1 MAPDEVISDTMS
13 VKCLIPAA
21 GKGTRMRPLT
31 HTLPKAMLPVAGRPT
46 IFHIIDRAAKAGVTD
61 FVIITGYLRE
71 LMESEIRAAY
81 PHLSIEFVEQK
92 EQLGLGHAIYMAR
105 DCFLGTGRAG
115 KDGSPGGAESTL
127 SGSPGMLL
135 IYGDTLF
142 EGDIEAML
150 QARNP
155 VIGVF
160 EVEDPRRFGVIE
172 KGAGQTITNLVEK
185 PEKFVSNLAIPGV
198 NFFPNAADLFGA
210 LEYIVQNN
218 IRTKNEYQA
227 TDAFQYM
234 LREKKIVFT
243 WQLLSAW
250 DDAGTLE
257 AILETNRIILSRR
270 GAGKT
275 HAIAADA
282 KITASDV
289 ERYASV
295 SEGAEITNSTLV
307 NCIVDRGSIIRNCRL
322 ENSLIGRNVLVENVH
337 GTIVVG
343 DDAQLR
349 GQQ

>member
-1 MAPDEVISDTMS
+1 VAPDEVTSDTMP

-31 HTLPKAMLPVAGRPT
+31 HTLPKAMLPVAGKPT
-46 IFHIIDRAAKAGVTD
+46 IFHIIDRAVRAGVKD

-71 LMESEIRAAY
+71 LMESEILAAY
-81 PHLSIEFVEQK
+81 SNLNIEFVEQK
-92 EQLGLGHAIYMAR
+92 EQLGLGHAIYMA
-105 DCFLGTGRAG
+105 
-115 KDGSPGGAESTL
+115 GSKFKTADS
-127 SGSPGMLL
+127 MLL

-142 EGDIEAML
+142 EGDIETMM
-150 QARNP
+150 QAKNP

-172 KGAGQTITNLVEK
+172 KGPGHTISNLVEK

-198 NFFPNAADLFGA
+198 NFFPSAGELFAA
-210 LEYIVQNN
+210 LEHIVKNN

-234 LREKKIVFT
+234 LREKGTIFT
-243 WQLLSAW
+243 WQILSAW

-257 AILETNRIILSRR
+257 AILDTNKIILSRR
-270 GAGKT
+270 GEGNMYAV
-275 HAIAADA
+275 AATA

-289 ERYASV
+289 SQFASV

-307 NCIVDRGSIIRNCRL
+307 NCIVDRGSVVRNCRL
-322 ENSLIGRNVLVENVH
+322 ENSLIGRNAVVENIN
-337 GTIVVG
+337 GTIVIG

-349 GQQ
+349 AKP

>member
-1 MAPDEVISDTMS
+1 MQ

-31 HTLPKAMLPVAGRPT
+31 HTLPKAMLPVAGKPT
-46 IFHIIDRAAKAGVTD
+46 IFHIIDRAAQAGVKD

-71 LMESEIRAAY
+71 LMESEILAAY
-81 PHLSIEFVEQK
+81 PELKIQFVEQK
-92 EQLGLGHAIYMAR
+92 EQLGLGHAIFMAR
-105 DCFLGTGRAG
+105 DCFLGTTLQRP
-115 KDGSPGGAESTL
+115 DGFHAAADPVTSE
-127 SGSPGMLL
+127 SPGMLL

-142 EGDIEAML
+142 EGDIETMM
-150 QARNP
+150 QAKNP

-198 NFFPNAADLFGA
+198 NFFPSAAELFGA
-210 LEYIVQNN
+210 LEHIVKND

-234 LREKKIVFT
+234 LRDKKILFT
-243 WQLLSAW
+243 WQILSAW
-250 DDAGTLE
+250 DDAGTLD
-257 AILETNRIILSRR
+257 AILDTNKIILSRR
-270 GAGKT
+270 GAGKM

-282 KITASDV
+282 RVSASDV
-289 ERYASV
+289 GQYASV
-295 SEGAEITNSTLV
+295 SEGTEITNSTLI
-307 NCIVDRGSIIRNCRL
+307 NCIVDRGSAVRNCKL
-322 ENSLIGRNVLVENVH
+322 KNSLIGRNAVVENVQ

-343 DDAQLR
+343 DDALLR
-349 GQQ
+349 ADP